1 MEEVLYN
8 KIQEAAQYIAN
19 RSGVNNIAFGVILGT
34 GMGDFSSYLEEVCII
49 PYDDIPYFIKSSVE
63 SHSGHLVTG
72 KIGGKRVAVLS
83 GRLHYY
89 EGYSAK
95 EVTFPVRVLQALGIQ
110 ELIITNAAGAVN
122 PHFVEGDLV
131 LISDHI
137 NMQPDHPLRGE
148 NDMRLGLRFPD
159 MMSAYDTVALN
170 KVKKIAADL
179 SVRIREG
186 VYLSL
191 QGPSLETPA
200 EYRMANI
207 LGADIVGMSTVPEVL
222 VARHGQTK
230 VLAISVV
237 SNVCFP
243 KSRLTETTVQEVIS
257 VVKKASEKVHKL
269 LFQYI
274 NSEQR

>member
-1 MEEVLYN
+1 MEEILYT
-8 KIQEAAQYIAN
+8 KIQEAAQYISN
-19 RSGVNNIAFGVILGT
+19 RSGIRKISKGIILGT
-34 GMGDFSSYLEEVCII
+34 GMGDFSAYMEDVQTI
-49 PYDDIPYFIKSSVE
+49 PYDDIPYFIKGSVE

-72 KIGGKRVAVLS
+72 YIGGMPLAVLS

-95 EVTFPVRVLQALGIQ
+95 EVTFPVRVLQALGIK

-122 PHFVEGDLV
+122 PHFEEGDLV

-137 NMQPDHPLRGE
+137 NLQPDHPLRGE

-159 MMSAYDTVALN
+159 MMCAYDTVALDQ
-170 KVKKIAADL
+170 VTRIASDL
-179 SVRIREG
+179 GIGIRKG

-207 LGADIVGMSTVPEVL
+207 LGADLVGMSTVPEVL

-230 VLAISVV
+230 VLAVSVV

-257 VVKKASEKVHKL
+257 VVKKAADKVHKL
-269 LFQYI
+269 LVHYI
-274 NSEQR
+274 KSQS

>member
-1 MEEVLYN
+1 MEEVHYT

-19 RSGVNNIAFGVILGT
+19 RASISKISYGIILGT
-34 GMGDFSSYLEEVCII
+34 GIGDFSTYMEEICTI
-49 PYDDIPYFIKSSVE
+49 PYDDIPYFIKSSIE
-63 SHSGHLVTG
+63 SHSGHLIIG
-72 KIGGKRVAVLS
+72 KIANRTIAVLS

-95 EVTFPVRVLQALGIQ
+95 EITFPVRVLQALGIE

-122 PHFVEGDLV
+122 PHFEEGDLV

-159 MMSAYDTVALN
+159 MMCAYDTGALADIKN
-170 KVKKIAADL
+170 IAVDL
-179 SVRIREG
+179 GVEIKEG

-207 LGADIVGMSTVPEVL
+207 LGADLVGMSTVPEVL

-243 KSRLTETTVQEVIS
+243 KRRLTATTVQDVIH
-257 VVKKASEKVHKL
+257 VVKKASDKVHKL

-274 NSEQR
+274 YAKPL